1 MTQRVACFTGRFQPF
16 HLQHLEVLS
25 ALSHNFER
33 IIIGITN
40 PDLANLQEHSA
51 SAHRHTDSANPFSY
65 EARVNI
71 IKASIA
77 GLQRSELINADIEI
91 IRLDLTVPE
100 SWSVPTETV
109 FALRIFSPWEASK
122 LTLFTEQGFETLE
135 LPAPAIK
142 LSATDIRQSLAA
154 NDANWKLAVS
164 PEAITTIQRE
174 WDSANSMKASA

>member
-33 IIIGITN
+33 IIIGLTN

-51 SAHRHTDSANPFSY
+51 SSHRHTDSANPFSY
-65 EARVNI
+65 ESRVNI

-77 GLQRSELINADIEI
+77 ELQRSELINANTEI
-91 IRLDLTVPE
+91 IPFDLTDPG
-100 SWSVPTETV
+100 SWSVPPETV

>member
-1 MTQRVACFTGRFQPF
+1 
-16 HLQHLEVLS
+16 
-25 ALSHNFER
+25 
-33 IIIGITN
+33 
-40 PDLANLQEHSA
+40 
-51 SAHRHTDSANPFSY
+51 
-65 EARVNI
+65 VNI

-91 IRLDLTVPE
+91 IPLDLTVPE